1 MKNTLCAILMTLFI
15 ALTTTPCTFAQDYTR
30 WGLPE
35 DAKVRLGKGGINEI
49 AYSPDGTKLAVAS
62 AIGIWIYNI
71 QTTEELYLYTGH
83 MGEVL
88 SISFSPDG
96 KTIASGGKD
105 DTIHLLDVARDNISA
120 RYRGIRVGVLASRL
134 ARMETQSQV
143 QLGQPFACGTHTMA
157 PISARYRGIRV
168 RSKASRLA
176 RMAPPSQ
183 LAVRTIPSVCGIW
196 TRDNISARYRGIRRM
211 SYAFRLVRM
220 DA

>member
-35 DAKVRLGKGGINEI
+35 GAKVRLGKGGINEI

-62 AIGIWIYNI
+62 TIGIWIYNI

-83 MGEVL
+83 TGEVL

-105 DTIHLLDVARDNISA
+105 DTIHLLDVDTGQHIRTLSGHQGWGLSVAFSPDGNTIASGSA
-120 RYRGIRVGVLASRL
+120 D
-134 ARMETQSQV
+134 
-143 QLGQPFACGTHTMA
+143 GTVILWEH
-157 PISARYRGIRV
+157 G
-168 RSKASRLA
+168 K
-176 RMAPPSQ
+176 
-183 LAVRTIPSVCGIW
+183 
-196 TRDNISARYRGIRRM
+196 
-211 SYAFRLVRM
+211 
-220 DA
+220 